1 MKKRL
6 ATLSMAF
13 LAFWTFSSSA
23 DQDVQARFEKSLND
37 AKSISNVEIEWLDT
51 LTLQHPPAII
61 STNGKVF
68 SRTFQYSYIA
78 SGQKYRAVCKLISA
92 TQTNLIKFS
101 ESAFDGDSYTT
112 YSSGSQQMTKASRPP
127 LGGESES
134 PNNPLIAP
142 FMFLSSQSDD
152 GRMHILRFT
161 GIISDEFT
169 KEHSLPTGSRTN
181 GLLEIVVSGH
191 PLGGQ
196 PTQWIIGINEAGDS
210 FIPTI
215 IKHIVPG
222 QEMEQVSIFQNYT
235 NLGGYHFPT
244 KIEWTMSSYPPT
256 SPPNVIA
263 SGTASLISA
272 RTPDQ
277 IEDSVFKMDSEEK
290 EAASVWDWD
299 QQKLIKSAPRDPN
312 LITSCTVR
320 TNVLK

>member
-13 LAFWTFSSSA
+13 WSFSSSA

-51 LTLQHPPAII
+51 MTLQHPPAII

-92 TQTNLIKFS
+92 TQTNLVKFS
-101 ESAFDGDSYTT
+101 ESAFDGDSYST
-112 YSSGSQQMTKASRPP
+112 YSSGSQKMTKGSRPS
-127 LGGESES
+127 LGGEGES
-134 PNNPLIAP
+134 PDNLLIAP

-152 GRMHILRFT
+152 GMHILRFT
-161 GIISDEFT
+161 DIISDEFT
-169 KEHSLPTGSRTN
+169 KGHPLPAGSKTN

-191 PLGGQ
+191 PRGGQ
-196 PTQWIIGINEAGDS
+196 PTQWVIGINEAGDS
-210 FIPTI
+210 FTPSI
-215 IKHIVPG
+215 IKYIAPG
-222 QEMEQVSIFQNYT
+222 QDTEQVSSFRSYT
-235 NLGGYHFPT
+235 NLGAYHFPT

-277 IEDSVFKMDSEEK
+277 IEDSVFKMDSEQK
-290 EAASVWDWD
+290 EAVSVWDWD
-299 QQKLIKSAPRDPN
+299 QQELIKSAPKDPN
-312 LITSCTVR
+312 VITSCTVR
-320 TNVLK
+320 TNILK